1 MKNLRKVAKR
11 IAQFSAEVNKL
22 GSIPDGYDIIT
33 LNQGLVERAAAEP
46 TQILMHKE
54 GSVQQIYKSLKKAK

>member
-11 IAQFSAEVNKL
+11 IAQFGADVNKL

-33 LNQGLVERAAAEP
+33 LNQGLVERAAEP